1 MKSSCPQCSAQTS
14 SDGLCHR
21 CLLLVGIEMKHANN
35 AIVSDVHIP
44 TIEELGQCFPQLE
57 IKRLVGRGGM
67 GAIYHARQTSLDRDV
82 AIKIIDRRIS
92 NDGPFLDRFEREAR
106 ALAKLSHPNIVT
118 VYDYGQTEDGLAYFV
133 MEYVNGL
140 NLREAMEAMA
150 IDANESVDYIK
161 TICSALNYAHSKGVV
176 HRDIKPENI
185 LLGDDGSLKIADF
198 GIAKIVDSQS
208 PKQITAT
215 RHILGTPHY
224 LAPEQLDSPN
234 EADHRVDIY
243 AVGVVLYELLTHQ
256 LPVGTFEAPSQIN
269 SALDHRYDSI
279 VSRALNRRPTGRFQ
293 SAEELRQALD
303 QVQAGPEASY
313 EVVDNPGLK
322 SQFSYACVPF
332 ERDDWAGFAE
342 ARGTIQATETGLLL
356 EYQVSD
362 KLWGKFR
369 SILRSIALPWN
380 RVVGVEFQKGLFR
393 SKFVIVGDSI
403 SALQNFPGSESG
415 RIEVEIKNSE
425 ATMADRVVERARIEN
440 PKLNAISLN
449 PWSLSATANYTV
461 AILLIFF
468 GIVNAGFLAIVQVL
482 GGFHL
487 NGWML
492 ATCAIASS
500 VLLGPLIVVQI
511 VTGVLHAITG
521 NPTIARVG
529 VLTTMLPVS
538 PMALFGLPFGIWS
551 RTAFSE
557 PVSSK
562 STMERKTVAKG
573 WGATTL
579 VFMRDS
585 RNARV
590 IALLETVGCLV
601 ILAAI
606 GLFSFGF
613 YPALLHYRLVGQ
625 KSSSV
630 ASDDSTKEN
639 PLRKAVEDR
648 LLGLN
653 CNLYFQGN
661 TGLSI
666 RCWQF
671 QRQSVLERLAL
682 STAPSIQRM
691 VASEATSIE
700 SDIQYLPILTSIPLD
715 EVFSRQTPTGLEV
728 QCSGSAISLE
738 SAWISR
744 VEIMGLDQLRLVLS
758 KDGNEALR
766 QQSEQL
772 ERRRLGLVIDGW
784 IEGISLESIRDR
796 HLTFRMSEASK
807 RSLTSIQAAV
817 RGPALPQELE
827 LLD

>member
-1 MKSSCPQCSAQTS
+1 
-14 SDGLCHR
+14 
-21 CLLLVGIEMKHANN
+21 MKHANN
-35 AIVSDVHIP
+35 AIVSDAHIP
-44 TIEELGQCFPQLE
+44 TIEELGRSFPHLE

-67 GAIYHARQTSLDRDV
+67 GAIYHARQTGLDRDV

-118 VYDYGQTEDGLAYFV
+118 VYDYGQTADGLAYLV

-140 NLREAMEAMA
+140 NLREAMEAMS

-161 TICSALNYAHSKGVV
+161 TMCIALNYAHSKGVV

-198 GIAKIVDSQS
+198 GIAKIVDAQS

-215 RHILGTPHY
+215 RHVLGTPHY

-303 QVQAGPEASY
+303 LVQAGSAATY
-313 EVVDNPGLK
+313 EVVDTPEPK
-322 SQFSYACVPF
+322 PHFSHASVPF
-332 ERDDWAGFAE
+332 EREDWAGFAE
-342 ARGTIQATETGLLL
+342 AMGTIQATETGLLL
-356 EYQVSD
+356 EYQVCD

-369 SILRSIALPWN
+369 SKIRSIALPWN
-380 RVVGVEFQKGLFR
+380 RIVGVEFKKGLFS
-393 SKFVIVGDSI
+393 SKFIIVGDSI
-403 SALQNFPGSESG
+403 SALENFPGSESG
-415 RIEVEIKNSE
+415 RIEVNIKNSD
-425 ATMADRVVERARIEN
+425 ATRADQVVARVRTVN
-440 PKLNAISLN
+440 PKLNATSLN
-449 PWSLSATANYTV
+449 PWSLSATANYTI
-461 AILLIFF
+461 AILLVFF

-482 GGFHL
+482 GSFHL
-487 NGWML
+487 SGWML
-492 ATCAIASS
+492 AVSAIASA
-500 VLLGPLIVVQI
+500 VLLGPLILVQI
-511 VTGVLHAITG
+511 ATGVLHAITG
-521 NPTIARVG
+521 NRAIAKIG

-538 PMALFGLPFGIWS
+538 PMALFGLVFGIWS
-551 RTAFSE
+551 RTEFAE
-557 PVSSK
+557 PVSPK
-562 STMERKTVAKG
+562 SNTNREPVAKG

-601 ILAAI
+601 IVGAI

-613 YPALLHYRLVGQ
+613 YPTSLHYRYVGQ
-625 KSSSV
+625 ESSPV
-630 ASDDSTKEN
+630 APYESSKDTAI
-639 PLRKAVEDR
+639 RKAVEDR

-653 CNLYFQGN
+653 CDLDSHGN
-661 TGLSI
+661 SGLTV

-671 QRQSVLERLAL
+671 QRKSIVERLAL
-682 STAPSIQRM
+682 STAPSIQRLN
-691 VASEATSIE
+691 VPNATAVESEIR
-700 SDIQYLPILTSIPLD
+700 YLPILTGISLD
-715 EVFSRQTPTGLEV
+715 EVTSRKTPIGSEV
-728 QCSGSAISLE
+728 QCSGSFILVE
-738 SAWISR
+738 PAWISR
-744 VEIMGLDQLRLVLS
+744 VEFLGPDQLRLVLS
-758 KDGNEALR
+758 QNGNEALR
-766 QQSEQL
+766 QLAEQSEHQ
-772 ERRRLGLVIDGW
+772 RLGLVVDGW

-796 HLTFRMSEASK
+796 HLTFQMSVGSK
-807 RSLTSIQAAV
+807 RPLTSIQAAI
-817 RGPALPQELE
+817 RGPALPKELE